1 MISINKNYFVSYKV
15 VITDDNVHFKY
26 CCYLRYNI
34 LSFKKIDDLI
44 EIDENFS
51 FKDAKRLMFTTI
63 KAFNKLIN

>member
-1 MISINKNYFVSYKV
+1 MISFNKNYFVKYKV
-15 VITDDNVHFKY
+15 VINDDNVHFKY